1 MGGHRRVELA
11 AHSST
16 REGFDASHDVA
27 LHVESRHRGAGGFRL
42 LRSGPPSLRVPR
54 RWRPA
59 PGDGQ
64 FGPPGTGL
72 GIVEIYRNDTSP
84 PRLIGYVTKDN
95 SGVSYWLLNGSEVAP
110 PLPTAGTK
118 VTFQK
123 LNDNDVN
130 IETWC
135 ATPKPGTSPAQT
147 YGGTL
152 SSPVIRRLD
161 PTSSTSCP

>member
-1 MGGHRRVELA
+1 MRRTTSLCMLSLA
-11 AHSST
+11 I
-16 REGFDASHDVA
+16 VA
-27 LHVESRHRGAGGFRL
+27 LAVSGCCGVGRRHCGCHDDG
-42 LRSGPPSLRVPR
+42 GPP
-54 RWRPA
+54 

-72 GIVEIYRNDTSP
+72 GIVEIYRNDTNP

-95 SGVSYWLLNGSEVAP
+95 SGVSYWLLNGSEMAP

-130 IETWC
+130 IDTWC